1 MLDYMNFSY
10 KLANTFGTY
19 PTLETFNYI
28 LGLIIIY
35 IAGIAIFGMMIIINE
50 KSKKELKPFIYLITA
65 FTAIAIVILFVY
77 NPVKQNAKKEALKQG
92 ITETINFENLKYV
105 TTLHDNITNRNH
117 LNRFSS
123 EYSVNEY
130 KTISIKN
137 NQIDKA
143 LKTLNIK
150 SINNFTSN
158 IIYLNKYYDEYYK
171 DDPRD
176 WINYK
181 YDWINE
187 KLNEFYNPENDVDI
201 LNDNV
206 LSNLKN

>member
-35 IAGIAIFGMMIIINE
+35 IASIAIFGMMIIMNE

-92 ITETINFENLKYV
+92 ITETINFENRKYV

-123 EYSVNEY
+123 EYSINEY

-158 IIYLNKYYDEYYK
+158 RIYLNKYYD
-171 DDPRD
+171 
-176 WINYK
+176 
-181 YDWINE
+181 
-187 KLNEFYNPENDVDI
+187 
-201 LNDNV
+201 
-206 LSNLKN
+206 